1 VAVNET
7 IKVAVGMVRRELS
20 STDFAG
26 LAGTQATEL
35 VGLYGEL
42 RKLAESGL
50 TLAAGRVEG
59 ADRSALAGTAFKDT
73 KDLLSSAAGI
83 SRGAAEGLLDL
94 AERLGK
100 HAPTKDAFTD
110 GLLSAAEA
118 TEVAKAA
125 DRNADAEAS
134 LLDEAKKHDFTNLRN
149 KAAAVTDPDPD
160 ADARRAAY
168 ARAKRNLR
176 TWCDSEGLAHLHAQA
191 SPDVIAALWA
201 RAQAAGDA
209 RFKATCGLGERIDAR
224 HNLFD
229 AFSEL
234 ILSAGAG
241 AGGMAGAGVGG
252 AGAGVAGAGVAGAG
266 VAGAGG
272 AGAGAEGA
280 GDTDSSAASAG
291 PKAGSVR
298 PKVDLMILV
307 DLEALRRGVALPGER
322 CDIPGIGPVAVETA
336 RSYLGDAALKFIIS
350 DGVSVAAVAHMGR
363 RRGAHLRSALA
374 SMFNSCVDCG
384 RSLRLEWDH
393 VEPSAKGGVT
403 SFENLRPRCKACHRA
418 KTARDFPEGT
428 SGYRR
433 RQAAVA
439 GRAGSRTKT
448 RTSGRTSAGAE
459 PAGAQKAGSVTAP
472 SRT

>member
-1 VAVNET
+1 MNES
-7 IKVAVGMVRRELS
+7 IRVAVGMVRREVS
-20 STDFAG
+20 STDFVS
-26 LAGTQATEL
+26 LPGTTATEL

-42 RKLAESGL
+42 KKLAESGL
-50 TLAAGRVEG
+50 TLAAGRVEA
-59 ADRSALAGTAFKDT
+59 ADKAALAGTAFKDT

-83 SRGAAEGLLDL
+83 SRTAAEGLLDL

-100 HAPTKDAFTD
+100 HASTKDAFTD

-125 DRNADAEAS
+125 DRNAEAEAS

-149 KAAAVTDPDPD
+149 KAGAVVDPDPD

-168 ARAKRNLR
+168 ARAKRNIR
-176 TWCDSEGLAHLHAQA
+176 TWCDPEGLGHLHAQGT
-191 SPDVIAALWA
+191 PDVIAALWA

-209 RFKATCGLGERIDAR
+209 RFRATVGGPERIDAR

-229 AFSEL
+229 AFAEMVL
-234 ILSAGAG
+234 
-241 AGGMAGAGVGG
+241 GAGVGERG
-252 AGAGVAGAGVAGAG
+252 AGGAGGAE
-266 VAGAGG
+266 GAGG
-272 AGAGAEGA
+272 AGATGSSGRQGA
-280 GDTDSSAASAG
+280 S
-291 PKAGSVR
+291 PKAGSAR

-307 DLEALRRGVALPGER
+307 DWQALKRGAVRPGER
-322 CDIPGIGPVAVETA
+322 CDIPGIGPVAVEVA
-336 RSYLGDAALKFIIS
+336 RSYLGEAALKFILS
-350 DGVSVAAVAHMGR
+350 DGVSVATVAHMGR

-374 SMFNSCVDCG
+374 SMFNCRVDCG
-384 RSLRLEWDH
+384 RGLGLEWDH

-433 RQAAVA
+433 AQSAVA
-439 GRAGSRTKT
+439 DRARTKSRASTGASTRGRESVGAGSSGAISSRRRT
-448 RTSGRTSAGAE
+448 
-459 PAGAQKAGSVTAP
+459 
-472 SRT
+472 

>member
-1 VAVNET
+1 MNET
-7 IKVAVGMVRRELS
+7 IKVAVGMVRRELAG
-20 STDFAG
+20 TDFAG

-100 HAPTKDAFTD
+100 HTPTKDAFTD

-191 SPDVIAALWA
+191 SPDVIAAIWA
-201 RAQAAGDA
+201 RAQAGADA
-209 RFKATCGLGERIDAR
+209 RFKANAGGPGRIDAR

-229 AFSEL
+229 AFADL
-234 ILSAGAG
+234 VLSSGA
-241 AGGMAGAGVGG
+241 
-252 AGAGVAGAGVAGAG
+252 
-266 VAGAGG
+266 
-272 AGAGAEGA
+272 
-280 GDTDSSAASAG
+280 TDSSAASAG

-433 RQAAVA
+433 RQAALA
-439 GRAGSRTKT
+439 GRSRSK
-448 RTSGRTSAGAE
+448 AQA
-459 PAGAQKAGSVTAP
+459 PAGAKQAGAQQAGSMVGAG
-472 SRT
+472 SGAAGAVAARRRT

>member
-1 VAVNET
+1 MNEAIRVAL
-7 IKVAVGMVRRELS
+7 GMVRKEVAN
-20 STDFAG
+20 TDFSVLPGPEA
-26 LAGTQATEL
+26 ADL
-35 VGLYGEL
+35 VNLFGDL
-42 RKLAESGL
+42 RKVSESGL

-59 ADRSALAGTAFKDT
+59 ADRSALAGTGFKDT

-83 SRGAAEGLLDL
+83 SRTAAEGLLDL

-100 HAPTKDAFTD
+100 HTPTKDAFTD

-134 LLDEAKKHDFTNLRN
+134 LLDEAKKHDFTNLKN
-149 KAAAVTDPDPD
+149 KAAAVVDPDPD

-176 TWCDSEGLAHLHAQA
+176 TWCDSEGLAHLQAQG

-209 RFKATCGLGERIDAR
+209 RFKANAGGPERIDAR

-229 AFSEL
+229 AFAEL
-234 ILSAGAG
+234 ILSSGVGG
-241 AGGMAGAGVGG
+241 AGGGG
-252 AGAGVAGAGVAGAG
+252 AGAGVAGADA
-266 VAGAGG
+266 G
-272 AGAGAEGA
+272 AGAGA
-280 GDTDSSAASAG
+280 TDSSAGPAG
-291 PKAGSVR
+291 PKPGSVR

-307 DLEALRRGVALPGER
+307 DFEALRRGVALPGER

-336 RSYLGDAALKFIIS
+336 RSYLGEAALKFIIS

-439 GRAGSRTKT
+439 GRSRSK
-448 RTSGRTSAGAE
+448 GPAPAGAE
-459 PAGAQKAGSVTAP
+459 RAGGAQQAGSVTAP